1 MTRHRRGRFK
11 KMGKWMAVLAI
22 AFLYHENFSLTTTYY
37 TLVDETIPSGFN
49 DFRIVQLSDLHN
61 TGFGVNQRD
70 LLRKIDEAHPDI
82 IVITGDL
89 VDRYVT
95 NVDLAMD
102 LVEGAIKIAPV
113 YYVGGNHEAR
123 LEDPEEFFKKLE
135 AGGVTILH
143 DKRIALK
150 RGGSSI
156 DLLGLSEPIFGL
168 AYEGTSD
175 LRETLR
181 RLTETTTTFTILLNH
196 HSENLDIIA
205 DYQVDLVFS
214 GHAHGGQVRIPFL
227 MDGLIAPDQGFFPKF
242 TSGIYQD
249 RNTKEIVS
257 RGLGN
262 SILPFRVFNRPE
274 IVVVTLNPRK

>member
-1 MTRHRRGRFK
+1 
-11 KMGKWMAVLAI
+11 MAVFAI

-61 TGFGVNQRD
+61 TGFGVDQRD
-70 LLRKIDEAHPDI
+70 LLRKIDEANPDI

-89 VDRYVT
+89 IDSYVT
-95 NVDLAMD
+95 NVDLAME
-102 LVEGAIKIAPV
+102 LVEGAIEIAPV
-113 YYVGGNHEAR
+113 YYVEGNHEAR
-123 LEDPEEFFKKLE
+123 LEDPEELFKKLE
-135 AGGVTILH
+135 AGGVTVLH

-150 RGGSSI
+150 RGSSSI
-156 DLLGLSEPIFGL
+156 DLLGLSEPTFGF

-181 RLTETTTTFTILLNH
+181 RLTEETTTFTILLSH
-196 HSENLDIIA
+196 HPELLDVIA
-205 DYQVDLVFS
+205 DYPVDLVFS

-227 MDGLIAPDQGFFPKF
+227 MDGLIAPDQGFFPEF

-274 IVVVTLNPRK
+274 IVVVTLNPKE

>member
-1 MTRHRRGRFK
+1 MTHHRPYRFK
-11 KMGKWMAVLAI
+11 GMIKWMAVLAI

-37 TLVDETIPSGFN
+37 TLLDETIPSGFN

-70 LLRKIDEAHPDI
+70 LLRKIDEANPDI

-89 VDRYVT
+89 IDSYAT
-95 NVDLAMD
+95 NVDIAMD

-113 YYVGGNHEAR
+113 YYVEGNHEAR
-123 LEDPEEFFKKLE
+123 SEDPEEFFKKLE
-135 AGGVTILH
+135 AVGVTILR
-143 DKRIALK
+143 DRRISLK
-150 RGGSSI
+150 RGSSSI
-156 DLLGLSEPIFGL
+156 DLLGLSEPTFGL

-181 RLTETTTTFTILLNH
+181 RLTEETTTFTILLSH
-196 HSENLDIIA
+196 HPELLDVIA
-205 DYQVDLVFS
+205 DYPVDLVFS

-242 TSGIYQD
+242 TSGIYQVQ
-249 RNTKEIVS
+249 NTKEIVS

-274 IVVVTLNPRK
+274 IVVVTLNPKE

>member
-1 MTRHRRGRFK
+1 
-11 KMGKWMAVLAI
+11 MAVLAI

-181 RLTETTTTFTILLNH
+181 RLTETTTTFTILLSH

-205 DYQVDLVFS
+205 DYQIDLVFS

-274 IVVVTLNPRK
+274 LVVVTLNPRK

>member
-1 MTRHRRGRFK
+1 
-11 KMGKWMAVLAI
+11 MAVLAI

-37 TLVDETIPSGFN
+37 TLLDETIPSGFN

-70 LLRKIDEAHPDI
+70 LLRKIDEANPDI

-89 VDRYVT
+89 IDSYAT
-95 NVDLAMD
+95 NVDIAMD

-113 YYVGGNHEAR
+113 YYVEGNHEAR
-123 LEDPEEFFKKLE
+123 SEDPEEFFKKLE
-135 AGGVTILH
+135 AVGVTILR
-143 DKRIALK
+143 DRRISLK
-150 RGGSSI
+150 RGSSSI
-156 DLLGLSEPIFGL
+156 DLLGLSEPTFGL

-181 RLTETTTTFTILLNH
+181 RLTEETTTFTILLSH
-196 HSENLDIIA
+196 HPELLDVIA
-205 DYQVDLVFS
+205 DYPVDLVFS

-242 TSGIYQD
+242 TSGIYQVQ
-249 RNTKEIVS
+249 NTKEIVS

-274 IVVVTLNPRK
+274 IVVVTLNPKE

>member
-1 MTRHRRGRFK
+1 MIRHRRYRYKG
-11 KMGKWMAVLAI
+11 MIKWMAVLAI

-37 TLVDETIPSGFN
+37 TLVDEKIPQDFN

-61 TGFGVNQRD
+61 TSFGVNQRD
-70 LLRKIDEAHPDI
+70 LLRKIYGADPDI

-89 VDRYVT
+89 IDSYVT
-95 NVDLAMD
+95 NVDLAME
-102 LVEGAIKIAPV
+102 LVEGAIEIAPV
-113 YYVGGNHEAR
+113 YYVEGNHEAR
-123 LEDPEEFFKKLE
+123 LEDPGELFKKLE
-135 AGGVTILH
+135 AGGVTVLH
-143 DKRIALK
+143 DRRISLK
-150 RGGSSI
+150 RGSSSI
-156 DLLGLSEPIFGL
+156 DLLGLSEPTFGF

-181 RLTETTTTFTILLNH
+181 RLTEETTTFTILLSH
-196 HSENLDIIA
+196 HPEVLDVIA
-205 DYQVDLVFS
+205 DYPVDLVFS

-227 MDGLIAPDQGFFPKF
+227 MDGLIAPDQGFFPEF

-274 IVVVTLNPRK
+274 IVVVTLNPKK